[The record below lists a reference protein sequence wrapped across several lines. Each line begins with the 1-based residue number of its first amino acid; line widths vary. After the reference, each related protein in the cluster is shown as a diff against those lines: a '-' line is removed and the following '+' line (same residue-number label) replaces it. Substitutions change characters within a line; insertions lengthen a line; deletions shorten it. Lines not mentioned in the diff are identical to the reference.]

1 MWIWIHL
8 LPSLQYSHFS
18 ETNLVEMK
26 GTLSKKVDAG
36 TLLPLASLFPTYLFP
51 LLPTY
56 LWTLLSTHRLPL
68 ASLACLWCKCPRPLC
83 GPTLPTTQ
91 ASAAALQDL
100 RPPSPQLVSSKDL
113 AGMVYIKRLRALL
126 LSTCCTISIH
136 GLQTCSGSVE
146 KVDEACQL
154 RLEVAA
160 MSIFLCWV
168 INNVIN
174 YV

>member
-1 MWIWIHL
+1 ML
-8 LPSLQYSHFS
+8 GPSCP
-18 ETNLVEMK
+18 
-26 GTLSKKVDAG
+26 
-36 TLLPLASLFPTYLFP
+36 LPLSSPLTSFLFCLLTSYPGI

-113 AGMVYIKRLRALL
+113 AGMVYIKRRRALL

-154 RLEVAA
+154 HKRLLLCLFFCV
-160 MSIFLCWV
+160 CWV

-174 YV
+174 YMQ

>member
-1 MWIWIHL
+1 MWIRLI
-8 LPSLQYSHFS
+8 PSLQYSHFS
-18 ETNLVEMK
+18 ETNLVAI
-26 GTLSKKVDAG
+26 TRDFIKKVDAG

-51 LLPTY
+51 LLSTY

-113 AGMVYIKRLRALL
+113 AGMVYIKRRRALL

-154 RLEVAA
+154 RKRLLLCLFFCV
-160 MSIFLCWV
+160 CWV

>member
-1 MWIWIHL
+1 ML
-8 LPSLQYSHFS
+8 GPSCP
-18 ETNLVEMK
+18 
-26 GTLSKKVDAG
+26 
-36 TLLPLASLFPTYLFP
+36 LPLSSPLTSFLFCLLTSGLFC
-51 LLPTY
+51 LLTAY
-56 LWTLLSTHRLPL
+56 PL

-113 AGMVYIKRLRALL
+113 AGMVYIKRRRALL
-126 LSTCCTISIH
+126 LSTCCTISTH

-154 RLEVAA
+154 RKRLLLCLFFCV
-160 MSIFLCWV
+160 CWV

>member
-1 MWIWIHL
+1 ML
-8 LPSLQYSHFS
+8 GPSCP
-18 ETNLVEMK
+18 
-26 GTLSKKVDAG
+26 
-36 TLLPLASLFPTYLFP
+36 LPLSSPLTSFLFCLLTSYPGI

-126 LSTCCTISIH
+126 LSTCCTLCNAQSQSMVYKQVAVQLKKWTRPVSYVR
-136 GLQTCSGSVE
+136 GCCYVYFSVC
-146 KVDEACQL
+146 VG
-154 RLEVAA
+154 
-160 MSIFLCWV
+160 
-168 INNVIN
+168 
-174 YV
+174 